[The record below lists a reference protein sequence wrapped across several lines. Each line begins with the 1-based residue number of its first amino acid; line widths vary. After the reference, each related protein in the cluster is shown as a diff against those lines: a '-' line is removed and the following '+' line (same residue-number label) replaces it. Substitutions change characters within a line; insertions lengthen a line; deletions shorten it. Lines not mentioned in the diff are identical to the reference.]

1 MDTTTYPS
9 EPTKARK
16 PRKPKAGDV
25 VANADGSDIEDQ
37 RREVIEN
44 RVAGLIRD
52 AIMAREASGI
62 EEIWRQDEDQ
72 YNGVDPADPQHAGV
86 VKTRATVVASRQ
98 ALSGTRA
105 RLFLNITEPKTDTA
119 VARVQ
124 EMLVPHDERPWD
136 IGPTPVPDLDE
147 AIESEDQTPVTL
159 ADGAQIPRAQAAEAL
174 KAKAAE
180 AAKGM
185 GDWIED
191 RFVEGSVYAEMREVI
206 QDAGR
211 LGTGVLKGPF
221 PVEKKDTK
229 WSIADGVSQLVKTI
243 RVAPT
248 SKRVRPQDCFPA
260 PDCGD
265 SIHDGSY
272 FVERDYITARKLR
285 DLAGIPGYDREAIA
299 KGLREGPMLGMRAR
313 DSNRTV
319 LQGESINDAMLFEV
333 YYVYLELPPE
343 DLIEL
348 GIDRGRDLEKQGP
361 TLDETEL
368 QLLSVSAMCTMLNG
382 RAIKVSLN
390 PMETG
395 CFPYDFFKWKVIKD
409 QPWGRGVPN
418 KMGVAQRGLN
428 AAVRAMM
435 ENGGMSS
442 GPQVVFRHGM
452 VEPADGNYAI
462 TGRKLWKFTPKD
474 ETQDDVNKAFA
485 IFNIPSMQ
493 EELMAITKFWLEM
506 ADILTN
512 LPMLLQGIAQ
522 AGTSPETLGGMKM
535 LLDNATAPLRVIAK
549 QYDDQLVVPHL
560 RRYYDYGMQ
569 SPDVPNEAKG
579 DAEIKAKGSTVL
591 VQRAEARELLQ
602 MLIPV
607 KDDPAFRLNP
617 AKLIGEFAKSQG
629 YNLASVQYTEDEWK
643 AEEEKRAQM
652 PAPQDPR
659 IEAANIRNQGLMAVQ
674 EARAKAEEAERQWK
688 ASEAEMERGLREF
701 ESQIDLAIAES
712 RLQGDKEMA
721 LDNVKARL
729 ADSAMKLRSRAS
741 EMQLKLAP
749 SNESG
754 TGI

>member
-1 MDTTTYPS
+1 MQPTTYPA
-9 EPTKARK
+9 EAAPKARR

-25 VANADGSDIEDQ
+25 VANTDGSDVQ
-37 RREVIEN
+37 RREIIEA
-44 RVAGLIRD
+44 RVSGLIRD

-72 YNGVDPADPQHAGV
+72 YNGIDPADPQHRGV
-86 VKTRATVVASRQ
+86 VKVRASAAAARET
-98 ALSGTRA
+98 LTGTRA
-105 RLFLNITEPKTDTA
+105 RLYLNITEPKTDTA
-119 VARVQ
+119 IARVQ
-124 EMLVPHDERPWD
+124 EMLIPHDEQPWD
-136 IGPTPVPDLDE
+136 IAPTPVPDLDE
-147 AIESEDQTPVTL
+147 AISSEDQTPVTL
-159 ADGAQIPRAQAAEAL
+159 GDGQSVPRAAAAQAL
-174 KAKAAE
+174 KAKAGE
-180 AAKGM
+180 KAKAM

-191 RFVEGSVYAEMREVI
+191 RFVEGSVYAQMREVI

-221 PVEKKDTK
+221 PIEMKDTK
-229 WSIADGVSQLVKTI
+229 WSIEGGISQLVK
-243 RVAPT
+243 RVRIVPT

-265 SIHDGSY
+265 CIHDGSY
-272 FVERDYITARKLR
+272 FVERDYLTARKLR

-299 KGLREGPMLGMRAR
+299 AALREGPMIGMRAR

-319 LQGESINDAMLFEV
+319 QQGENINDAMLFEV

-348 GIDRGRDLEKQGP
+348 GIDRGRDLEEQGP
-361 TLDETEL
+361 TLDDDEV

-390 PMETG
+390 PLETG
-395 CFPYDFFKWKVIKD
+395 CFPYDFFRWKVVKD

-442 GPQVVFRHGM
+442 GPQVVIRNGM
-452 VEPADGNYAI
+452 VEPMDGNYGI
-462 TGRKLWKFTPKD
+462 TGRKLWKFTPRD

-493 EELMAITKFWLEM
+493 EQLMAIVKFWLEM
-506 ADILTN
+506 TDILTN

-535 LLDNATAPLRVIAK
+535 LMDSATAPLRVIAK
-549 QYDDQLVVPHL
+549 QHDDQLVIPHL

-569 SPDVPNEAKG
+569 DPNVPEDCKG
-579 DAEIKAKGSTVL
+579 DHEIKAKGSTVL
-591 VQRAEARELLQ
+591 VQRAEAKELLQ
-602 MLIPV
+602 LLIPV
-607 KDDPAFRLNP
+607 KDDPALRLNP
-617 AKLIGEFAKSQG
+617 AKLLAEWAKGFG
-629 YNLASVQYTEDEWK
+629 YNISAVQYTDDEWK
-643 AEEEKRAQM
+643 EEEAKRAQQ
-652 PAPQDPR
+652 PAPTDPR
-659 IEAANIRNQGLMAVQ
+659 IEAANIRNEGLMAVQ
-674 EARAKAEEAERQWK
+674 QEREKSAAAEREWK
-688 ASEAEMERGLREF
+688 AAQAEAGRVFDEAMK
-701 ESQIDLAIAES
+701 QIDQNIEMMRMSSSENISLQQIKAMLAET
-712 RLQGDKEMA
+712 
-721 LDNVKARL
+721 
-729 ADSAMKLRSRAS
+729 AMKLRSSRD
-741 EMQLKLAP
+741 EMSLKLTP
-749 SNESG
+749 QNQSG